1 MAKFDLGAFA
11 QTLRTVPDSGTAG
24 RMQIEYIDIDLLD
37 GSPDNF
43 YELRGIDELAGDIET
58 VGLQQ
63 PLLVSPGEGGHF
75 TVLSGHRRRAALQT
89 LVKAGRDDL
98 RMVPCIRSAP
108 GSPALDKLRLLYAN
122 AHTRVLTPAEL
133 AKQAALAEDTIYQ
146 LKAEGHEFPGRM
158 RELVAEVCG
167 IKSSKLGRLK
177 KIDKHLAPCY
187 KPLWESGQLPE
198 DTADALSSLPK
209 DVQERI
215 KRVCPKK
222 TPTADAIRRIRTKL
236 DAGRDYSPGRP
247 FTCPDGS
254 FCTHSDKFFRH
265 DLICCSW
272 ETCSGQKCCVECRA
286 GGAHSPDGGT
296 YNAACTEMCA
306 KARKIYEQAK
316 ANKADQDAQKK
327 SRARSKAAKKA
338 MADAARIVRAADS
351 AGVSDSTAIPS
362 SACGSKRLSALRKI
376 AAGDIPEDMSTY
388 ALSNLLPY
396 SVDFLVDM
404 AEQLHCSTDY
414 ILGRSDVI
422 FPHTLPV
429 PGQQLVLGCWMPGGT
444 NPGHDCECLVIVDV
458 GSEDHPGQTMR
469 TSAYWCGGAFW
480 LSRRGADKINL
491 PVLAWLEVP
500 AWERANK
507 EDAT

>member
-11 QTLRTVPDSGTAG
+11 QTLRTVPDSGTAE

-63 PLLVSPGEGGHF
+63 PLLVSPGDGGHY
-75 TVLSGHRRRAALQT
+75 TVLSGHRRRAALQM

-146 LKAEGHEFPGRM
+146 LKEEGHEFPGRM

-177 KIDKHLAPCY
+177 KIDRHLAPCY

-209 DVQERI
+209 NAQERI

-222 TPTADAIRRIRTKL
+222 TPNADAIRKIRAKL
-236 DAGRDYSPGRP
+236 DAGRDYVTIP
-247 FTCPDGS
+247 FACPDGS
-254 FCTHSDKFFRH
+254 VCTHSDKFFRH

-272 ETCSGQKCCVECRA
+272 DACSGQKCCVECRA
-286 GGAHSPDGGT
+286 GGAHDPGGGS

-316 ANKADQDAQKK
+316 ADKDDRDAREK
-327 SRARSKAAKKA
+327 SRARSKAVKKA

-351 AGVSDSTAIPS
+351 AGVADNVMLAG
-362 SACGSKRLSALRKI
+362 AYGGMRLSELRKI
-376 AAGDIPEDMSTY
+376 AAGDIPENTTTY
-388 ALSNLLPY
+388 ALGEIIPY
-396 SVDFLVDM
+396 SVKSLVDV
-404 AEQLHCSTDY
+404 AAKLHCSTDY
-414 ILGRSDVI
+414 ILGLSDAI
-422 FPHTLPV
+422 PSHTLPE
-429 PGQQLVLGCWMPGGT
+429 PGQLVLGCWMPGGT
-444 NPGHDCECLVIVDV
+444 IPGHDCDGLVILDV
-458 GSEDHPGQTMR
+458 GGPMDPGCTMR
-469 TSAYWCGGAFW
+469 TSAYYYGGAW
-480 LSRRGADKINL
+480 YIDREHRTKVDDI
-491 PVLAWLEVP
+491 PILAWLEVP
-500 AWERANK
+500 AWERAEK
-507 EDAT
+507 EEAT

>member
-11 QTLRTVPDSGTAG
+11 QTLRTVPDSGTVG

-37 GSPDNF
+37 GNPDNF

-63 PLLVSPGEGGHF
+63 PLLVSPGDGGHF
-75 TVLSGHRRRAALQT
+75 TVLSGHRRRAAIQT

-146 LKAEGHEFPGRM
+146 LKEEGHEFPGRM

-209 DVQERI
+209 NVQERI

-222 TPTADAIRRIRTKL
+222 TPNASAIRNIRTKL
-236 DAGRDYSPGRP
+236 DAGQDYVTIP

-254 FCTHSDKFFRH
+254 FCTHFDKFFRH

-272 ETCSGQKCCVECRA
+272 ETCGGRKCCVECRA
-286 GGAHSPDGGT
+286 GGAHDPGGGS
-296 YNAACTEMCA
+296 YNAACSEMCA

-316 ANKADQDAQKK
+316 ADKADRDAREK
-327 SRARSKAAKKA
+327 SRARSKAVKKA

-351 AGVSDSTAIPS
+351 AGVANDTIIPAG
-362 SACGSKRLSALRKI
+362 ACGSKQLSEMRQI
-376 AAGDIPEDMSTY
+376 AAGDIPEDMSAYT
-388 ALSNLLPY
+388 LSELIPY
-396 SVDFLVDM
+396 SVKNLVDM
-404 AEQLHCSTDY
+404 AGKLHCSTDY
-414 ILGRSDVI
+414 ILGLSDAI
-422 FPHTLPV
+422 PPHTLPE
-429 PGQQLVLGCWMPGGT
+429 PGQLVLGCWMPGGT
-444 NPGHDCECLVIVDV
+444 NPGHDCECLVILDV
-458 GSEDHPGQTMR
+458 GGPMDPGCTMR
-469 TSAYWCGGAFW
+469 TSAYYYGGAW
-480 LSRRGADKINL
+480 YIDREHRTKVDDL
-491 PVLAWLEVP
+491 PILAWMEVP
-500 AWERANK
+500 AWERADK
-507 EDAT
+507 EDATT

>member
-11 QTLRTVPDSGTAG
+11 QTLRSVPDSGTAE

-37 GSPDNF
+37 GNPDNF

-63 PLLVSPGEGGHF
+63 PLLVSPGDGGHY

-89 LVKAGRDDL
+89 LVEAGRDDL
-98 RMVPCIRSAP
+98 RMVPCIRSSP

-146 LKAEGHEFPGRM
+146 LKEEGHEFPGRM

-209 DVQERI
+209 NVQERI

-222 TPTADAIRRIRTKL
+222 TPNASAIRNIRTKL
-236 DAGRDYSPGRP
+236 DAGRDYVTIP
-247 FTCPDGS
+247 FACPDGS
-254 FCTHSDKFFRH
+254 FCTHFDKFFRH

-286 GGAHSPDGGT
+286 GGAHDPGGGS
-296 YNAACTEMCA
+296 YNAACSEMCA

-316 ANKADQDAQKK
+316 ADKADRDAREK
-327 SRARSKAAKKA
+327 SRARSKAAQQA

-351 AGVSDSTAIPS
+351 AGVADDTIIPAG
-362 SACGSKRLSALRKI
+362 ACGSKRLSEMRQI
-376 AAGDIPEDMSTY
+376 AAGDIPEDMSAYT
-388 ALSNLLPY
+388 LSELIPY
-396 SVDFLVDM
+396 SVKKLVDM
-404 AEQLHCSTDY
+404 AGKLHCSTDY
-414 ILGRSDVI
+414 ILGLSDVI
-422 FPHTLPV
+422 PPHTLPE
-429 PGQQLVLGCWMPGGT
+429 PGQLILAGWMPSGT
-444 NPGHDCECLVIVDV
+444 NPGHDCDGLVILDV
-458 GSEDHPGQTMR
+458 GGPMDPGCTMR
-469 TSAYWCGGAFW
+469 TSAYYYGGAW
-480 LSRRGADKINL
+480 YIDREHRTKVDDI
-491 PVLAWLEVP
+491 PILAWLEVP
-500 AWERANK
+500 AWEREDK

>member
-11 QTLRTVPDSGTAG
+11 QTLRSVPDSGTAE

-63 PLLVSPGEGGHF
+63 PLLVSRGEDGHF
-75 TVLSGHRRRAALQT
+75 TVLSGHRRRAALQM

-146 LKAEGHEFPGRM
+146 LKEEGHEFPGR
-158 RELVAEVCG
+158 
-167 IKSSKLGRLK
+167 
-177 KIDKHLAPCY
+177 
-187 KPLWESGQLPE
+187 LPE
-198 DTADALSSLPK
+198 DTADALSSLPQN
-209 DVQERI
+209 VQERI

-222 TPTADAIRRIRTKL
+222 TPNADAIRKIRAKL
-236 DAGRDYSPGRP
+236 DAGRDYVTIP
-247 FTCPDGS
+247 FACPDGS
-254 FCTHSDKFFRH
+254 FCTHFDKFFRH

-286 GGAHSPDGGT
+286 GGAYDPGGGS

-306 KARKIYEQAK
+306 KARQIYERAK
-316 ANKADQDAQKK
+316 ADKADRDAREK

-351 AGVSDSTAIPS
+351 AGVADNVMCAGTY
-362 SACGSKRLSALRKI
+362 GGTRLSELRKI
-376 AAGDIPEDMSTY
+376 AAGDIPENMSTY
-388 ALSNLLPY
+388 ALGEIIPY
-396 SVDFLVDM
+396 SVKDLVDM
-404 AEQLHCSTDY
+404 AGKLHCSTDY
-414 ILGRSDVI
+414 ILGLSDVI
-422 FPHTLPV
+422 PPHTLPE
-429 PGQQLVLGCWMPGGT
+429 PGQLVLGCWMPGGT
-444 NPGHDCECLVIVDV
+444 NPGHDCDGLVILDV
-458 GSEDHPGQTMR
+458 GGPMDPGLTMR
-469 TSAYWCGGAFW
+469 TSANYYGGAW
-480 LSRRGADKINL
+480 YIDREHRTKVDDI
-491 PVLAWLEVP
+491 PILAWMEVP
-500 AWERANK
+500 AWERADK
-507 EDAT
+507 EDE